1 MGVARLSFGG
11 PWRGGIC
18 RGGTACEFVV
28 LRGLAFGEGGIARP
42 SLGVREALVFLLPGI
57 GGLRSGAGEA
67 MSTEPRGGRKT
78 PDEDGGGVDGG
89 SWWSATTGKLPRLE
103 SGECGERKRWLW
115 V

>member
-1 MGVARLSFGG
+1 M
-11 PWRGGIC
+11 
-18 RGGTACEFVV
+18 
-28 LRGLAFGEGGIARP
+28 LRGLALGEGGIARP

-67 MSTEPRGGRKT
+67 MSTEPTGGRKT

-103 SGECGERKRWLW
+103 SGGCYERKRWSW
-115 V
+115 E